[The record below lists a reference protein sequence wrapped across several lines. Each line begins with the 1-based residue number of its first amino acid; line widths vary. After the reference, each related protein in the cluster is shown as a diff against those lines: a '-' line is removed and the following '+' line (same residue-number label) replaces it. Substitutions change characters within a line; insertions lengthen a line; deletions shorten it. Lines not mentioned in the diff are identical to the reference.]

1 VNRVLSSKSEDLEM
15 LLLLE
20 TPAGYALFKVLK
32 PGKLEDVDKI
42 WEEFQ
47 TPDKAANVVK
57 LKAFAPFENTT
68 EAVVAATS
76 IIESTLDK
84 SLKKFLKKN
93 IISKEVSDELA
104 VADIKLGGLI
114 KEKMEIQ
121 CVCNETVMEL
131 FRGVRTQ
138 METLLGGTEG
148 EGAMKAM
155 QLGLSHSLSR
165 YKLKFSADKV
175 DIMIVQAIGL
185 LDDLDKEINIYAMR
199 VREWYGWHFPEMAK
213 IMNDNMF
220 YAKCVQRMGMRV
232 NCKNCDFSDI
242 LGDETLEETLK
253 KTAETS
259 MGTEIS
265 ESDLENI
272 LSLCQQ
278 VVSLSEYRLQLFE
291 YLKNRMSAIAP
302 NLTVMVGEL
311 VGARLIAHAGSLLN
325 LAKHPASTIQILGAE
340 KALFRALK
348 TKHDTPKYGLIYHA
362 SLIGQAAP
370 KNKGKISRVLAA
382 KTALA
387 IRVDA
392 MGENTGPTIAIDNR
406 IKVESRIRQLEG
418 GAKSSAVTSG
428 KSTGPAK
435 YDAAAARALAPP
447 KFNDASDIVVKA
459 KKDKKRE
466 REEDAEEEEEV
477 SKKKKSKTEEEDDDS
492 GEKKKKKKKD
502 KSGDK
507 EEVEEEAGGDDEGE
521 KKKKKKKKDKKDE

>member
-1 VNRVLSSKSEDLEM
+1 MLVLF
-15 LLLLE
+15 E

-32 PGKLEDVDKI
+32 QGKLEQTDTDKI
-42 WEEFQ
+42 YEYFESSE
-47 TPDKAANVVK
+47 KASDMVK
-57 LKAFAPFENTT
+57 LKAFSPFENTT
-68 EAVVAATS
+68 EAVVAATC
-76 IIESTLDK
+76 IVESTLDK
-84 SLKKFLKKN
+84 SLKKFLKKS
-93 IISKEVSDELA
+93 IISKEITEELA

-114 KEKMEIQ
+114 KEKLAIQ
-121 CVCNETVMEL
+121 CVSNETVNEL
-131 FRGVRTQ
+131 YRGIRNQ
-138 METLLGGTEG
+138 MDALLGGTEG
-148 EGAMKAM
+148 GAMKAM

-185 LDDLDKEINIYAMR
+185 LDDLDKEINMYAMR

-220 YAKCVQRMGMRV
+220 YAKCVKRMGMRT

-242 LGDETLEETLK
+242 LGDETMEDNFK
-253 KTAETS
+253 KSAETS

-265 ESDLENI
+265 EPDLINI
-272 LSLCQQ
+272 VSLCDQ
-278 VVSLSEYRLQLFE
+278 VISLSEYRLQLYD
-291 YLKNRMSAIAP
+291 YLKNRMAAIAP

-362 SLIGQAAP
+362 SLIGQTTP

-392 MGENTGPTIAIDNR
+392 LGDAEGPTIAIENR
-406 IKVESRIRQLEG
+406 VKVESRIRQLEG
-418 GAKSSAVTSG
+418 GQMLQLASSKSSA
-428 KSTGPAK
+428 KPEK
-435 YDAAAARALAPP
+435 YDSQATKALAPP
-447 KFNDASDIVVKA
+447 KYNPASDVQLTTSSSAHKKA
-459 KKDKKRE
+459 KVITSH
-466 REEDAEEEEEV
+466 DAEEETNDYDNE
-477 SKKKKSKTEEEDDDS
+477 SNGHKD
-492 GEKKKKKKKD
+492 KKKKKD
-502 KSGDK
+502 KKRARDGEEEEQVV
-507 EEVEEEAGGDDEGE
+507 EEVNDVDINSE
-521 KKKKKKKKDKKDE
+521 KKKKKKKKAKHEEDDNDD

>member
-1 VNRVLSSKSEDLEM
+1 MLVLF
-15 LLLLE
+15 E

-32 PGKLEDVDKI
+32 PGKLAE
-42 WEEFQ
+42 
-47 TPDKAANVVK
+47 PDKLWEDFTTSEKASDIVK
-57 LKAFAPFENTT
+57 LKAFSPFENTT

-84 SLKKFLKKN
+84 SLKKFLKKS
-93 IISKEVSDELA
+93 IISKELTDELA
-104 VADIKLGGLI
+104 VSDIKLGGLI
-114 KEKMEIQ
+114 KDKLAIQ
-121 CVCNETVMEL
+121 CVCNEGVMEL
-131 FRGVRTQ
+131 FRGIRTQ
-138 METLLGGTEG
+138 MDTLLGGTEG
-148 EGAMKAM
+148 GAMKAM

-165 YKLKFSADKV
+165 YKLKFTADKV

-185 LDDLDKEINIYAMR
+185 LDDLDKEINMYAMR

-220 YAKCVQRMGMRV
+220 YAKCVKRMGMRV

-242 LGDETLEETLK
+242 LGDETLEETFK
-253 KTAETS
+253 KAAETS

-265 ESDLENI
+265 EPDLINI
-272 LSLCQQ
+272 VALCEQ
-278 VVSLSEYRLQLFE
+278 VISLSEYRIQLFD

-302 NLTVMVGEL
+302 NLTIMVGEL

-362 SLIGQAAP
+362 SLIGQTTP

-392 MGENTGPTIAIDNR
+392 LGESEGPTIAIDNR
-406 IKVESRIRQLEG
+406 VKVEARIRQLEG
-418 GAKSSAVTSG
+418 GEMLQ
-428 KSTGPAK
+428 STGSKTPTGLAK
-435 YDAAAARALAPP
+435 YDATAAKALAPP
-447 KFNDASDIVVKA
+447 RYNAASDVILTKPTNGHGEEKDSSSGTTEKKA
-459 KKDKKRE
+459 KKRKHDKQ
-466 REEDAEEEEEV
+466 EEERDGEEGQ
-477 SKKKKSKTEEEDDDS
+477 TGEEHSAET
-492 GEKKKKKKKD
+492 GEKKKKKKSK
-502 KSGDK
+502 KS
-507 EEVEEEAGGDDEGE
+507 
-521 KKKKKKKKDKKDE
+521 KDEE

>member
-1 VNRVLSSKSEDLEM
+1 M
-15 LLLLE
+15 LLLFE
-20 TPAGYALFKVLK
+20 TSAGYALFKVLK
-32 PGKLEDVDKI
+32 PEKLNSPNL
-42 WEEFQ
+42 WESFQ
-47 TPDKAANVVK
+47 TAEKASSVVK
-57 LKAFAPFENTT
+57 LKSFAPYGSTT

-84 SLKKFLKKN
+84 GLKKFLKKH
-93 IISKEVSDELA
+93 IKEDSGEELA
-104 VADIKLGGLI
+104 VADLKLGGLI
-114 KEKMEIQ
+114 KEKLDIQ
-121 CVCNETVMEL
+121 CVYNDHILEL

-138 METLLGGTEG
+138 MDSLLGSDAETGG
-148 EGAMKAM
+148 LKSM

-213 IMNDNMF
+213 ILNDNMF
-220 YAKCVQRMGMRV
+220 YARCVLRMGMRV

-242 LGDETLEETLK
+242 LADEAVEATLK

-265 ESDLENI
+265 EMDLLNI
-272 LSLCQQ
+272 KSLCEQ
-278 VVSLSEYRLQLFE
+278 VVSLSEYRLQLFD
-291 YLKNRMSAIAP
+291 YLKNRMAAIAP
-302 NLTVMVGEL
+302 NLTLMVGEL
-311 VGARLIAHAGSLLN
+311 VGARLIAHSGSLIN
-325 LAKHPASTIQILGAE
+325 LSKHPASTIQILGAE

-348 TKHDTPKYGLIYHA
+348 TKTDTPKYGLIYHA

-392 MGENTGPTIAIDNR
+392 LGDNDGPTIGYDNKL
-406 IKVESRIRQLEG
+406 KVEARIRQLEG
-418 GAKSSAVTSG
+418 GQKSSLAVNGSANA
-428 KSTGPAK
+428 GPAK
-435 YDAAAARALAPP
+435 YDATAARALAPP
-447 KFNDASDIVVKA
+447 KYNTASDVQMGADASAKKE

-466 REEDAEEEEEV
+466 REEDDEETGAKKAKHSEDGAEKEH
-477 SKKKKSKTEEEDDDS
+477 KKKKDKRDRPDSAAEEAES
-492 GEKKKKKKKD
+492 GSGNGEEKKKKKKKD
-502 KSGDK
+502 KSERD
-507 EEVEEEAGGDDEGE
+507 
-521 KKKKKKKKDKKDE
+521 